1 LNSSAEHKQT
11 GQPQAPEE
19 VIRIRGLYK
28 AFDALEILRGVD
40 VSLHRGENLVV
51 LGRSGT
57 GKSVLIKCI
66 IGLIPSDAGTIEV
79 LGKNV
84 PDLDKEGLNKLRRQV
99 GFSFQMSALYDSMT
113 IRENLEFPLKRN
125 LHIHDPKILHDKVM
139 ESLADVGLERTVNQ
153 YPAELSGGMKK
164 RIGIARTLILQPEI
178 MLYDEPTSGLDPV
191 TSEEI
196 NELMIEVQ
204 RKYGTS
210 SIIITHD
217 ITCAKTT
224 ADRVI
229 FLNEGEIG
237 YNGPFE
243 GLLTTQNPLLGT
255 FMEYFNLKEHER
267 ARQ

>member
-1 LNSSAEHKQT
+1 MEYRT
-11 GQPQAPEE
+11 DFGEE
-19 VIRIRGLYK
+19 VIRIEGLYK
-28 AFDALEILRGVD
+28 SFEELHILRGID
-40 VSLHRGENLVV
+40 LNLRKGENLVV

-66 IGLIPSDAGTIEV
+66 VGLITPDAGKLEV
-79 LGKNV
+79 LGKSV
-84 PDLDKEGLNKLRRQV
+84 PDLDAEELNVLRRQV

-113 IRENLEFPLKRN
+113 IRQNLEFPLKRN
-125 LHIHDPKILHDKVM
+125 LGIHDPKVLEEKVM
-139 ESLADVGLERTVNQ
+139 EALADVGLERTVNQ
-153 YPAELSGGMKK
+153 YPVELSGGMKK
-164 RIGIARTLILQPEI
+164 RIGIARTLILQPQI

-196 NELMIEVQ
+196 NELMVEVQ

-229 FLNEGEIG
+229 FLHEGEVG
-237 YNGPFE
+237 YNGSFE
-243 GLLTTQNPLLGT
+243 GLLTTNNKLLST

-267 ARQ
+267 ARR